1 VNQTGMQSNIMEFR
15 ASDFVLTHHFKAV
28 FTRFVGLPLDVFQ
41 LGNRGVVLIFPLLLH
56 DKTGL
61 TLLLKVAQL
70 IAGAASLLLGPA
82 KGSA

>member
-1 VNQTGMQSNIMEFR
+1 MEFR
-15 ASDFVLTHHFKAV
+15 ASGFVLTRSFKAV
-28 FTRFVGLPLDVFQ
+28 FTRFVGSPLDMFQ
-41 LGNRGVVLIFPLLLH
+41 LGERGDVLIFPRLLH

-82 KGSA
+82 RGSA

>member
-1 VNQTGMQSNIMEFR
+1 M
-15 ASDFVLTHHFKAV
+15 
-28 FTRFVGLPLDVFQ
+28 FQ
-41 LGNRGVVLIFPLLLH
+41 LGERGGVLIFSLLLH

-82 KGSA
+82 RGSA